1 MAVQTVTDIT
11 ESILNQLRLTDPS
24 VSAEVGTPEREFI
37 EAIAEII
44 ASAQVDFSVLDSQH
58 DIDTMTG
65 SRLDSYLGLFGFQR
79 QQGLAAGGVVTF
91 SCNTTATSDIVIPVG
106 TPVSATASDPT
117 FPDVTFNTTLT
128 VTLPTG
134 GLEVDAPVQAALP
147 GTIGNVAAN
156 SVTGFAGIKTIIGI
170 SGVRNDAAMSGGT
183 DPESDDDFRIRFK
196 NTIFR
201 NMAGTNDQ
209 FLALAV
215 SQPNVTKAVVVGP
228 ISRYQ
233 EYVLVP
239 SVDDAAM
246 NTASGDDKNYDP
258 GGTNFTHKR
267 TTAASTIPYS
277 KYTYNAQ
284 YYVSD
289 GTSFARPDVDYVF
302 NRHPID
308 PANGSGGHRHFLVS
322 GGSGPTGNPKTDC
335 QPNITILGHSSS
347 VFPVMLQPGTTVLL
361 EHAYISNNSRN
372 DINSGVM
379 NAVDVFTNGSFSRSV
394 KSAEVMPGSGNILQN
409 SNANAWTYQLS
420 PVINFRRF
428 LTTDPA
434 SVGNKIV
441 PLFWQPV
448 LTVPAKVSIKHSN
461 TTTYTLYGARFY
473 SAGEYYYD
481 DPNGTYTGAQVS
493 AGYPRVANYI
503 GVYESNGY
511 QGTLRARSG
520 LEIRAGKNVR
530 KPVEDGTHESFDG
543 TDTGFIGSQ
552 FVGSLAYT
560 YDQNPGALQAIMEQN
575 KQVTTDVLVH
585 RAVDRFFH
593 INITVMYTAGA
604 TPSVVDAGVLVAMT
618 TYFENQYFGA
628 TIQLSDI
635 LQVVHNVPGVDNV
648 RWTHDITVGTHK
660 VEEVKANGDSLS
672 PPVYFD
678 TDFYLQDNQLADVPS
693 ANAIT
698 TTVRTQNTWGS

>member
-24 VSAEVGTPEREFI
+24 VSAEIGTPEREFI

-58 DIDTMTG
+58 DVDTMTG

-79 QQGLAAGGVVTF
+79 QQGLSAAGTVTF
-91 SCNTTATSDIVIPVG
+91 SCTTTATADIVIPVG

-128 VTLPTG
+128 VTLPVG
-134 GLEVDAPVQAALP
+134 GLEVDAPAQSALP

-170 SGVRNDAAMSGGT
+170 TGVRNDAAMSGGT

-284 YYVSD
+284 FYVSD

-302 NRHPID
+302 NRKAID
-308 PANGSGGHRHFLVS
+308 PANGASSHRHFNATAV
-322 GGSGPTGNPKTDC
+322 TNH
-335 QPNITILGHSSS
+335 QPNITVLGHSSS

-361 EHAYISNNSRN
+361 EHAYISKNSRN
-372 DINSGVM
+372 DIPSGVM
-379 NAVDVFTNGSFSRSV
+379 NAVDVFTNGDFSRSV
-394 KSAEVMPGSGNILQN
+394 KSAEVMPGAGNILQN
-409 SNANAWTYQLS
+409 SNANAWTYQLT

-428 LTTDPA
+428 LTDDPA
-434 SVGNKIV
+434 VVGNKIV
-441 PLFWQPV
+441 PLFWHPKTPQGCWISCADAQDQTRRAASQGRRGGRTGTEECERQRGRSSRWAPWRHWRWPSV
-448 LTVPAKVSIKHSN
+448 PRLRLRLTRRSATSRVCTA
-461 TTTYTLYGARFY
+461 
-473 SAGEYYYD
+473 SAGST
-481 DPNGTYTGAQVS
+481 GT
-493 AGYPRVANYI
+493 
-503 GVYESNGY
+503 
-511 QGTLRARSG
+511 
-520 LEIRAGKNVR
+520 
-530 KPVEDGTHESFDG
+530 
-543 TDTGFIGSQ
+543 
-552 FVGSLAYT
+552 
-560 YDQNPGALQAIMEQN
+560 
-575 KQVTTDVLVH
+575 
-585 RAVDRFFH
+585 
-593 INITVMYTAGA
+593 TAGPRRA
-604 TPSVVDAGVLVAMT
+604 A
-618 TYFENQYFGA
+618 
-628 TIQLSDI
+628 
-635 LQVVHNVPGVDNV
+635 
-648 RWTHDITVGTHK
+648 
-660 VEEVKANGDSLS
+660 
-672 PPVYFD
+672 
-678 TDFYLQDNQLADVPS
+678 
-693 ANAIT
+693 
-698 TTVRTQNTWGS
+698 